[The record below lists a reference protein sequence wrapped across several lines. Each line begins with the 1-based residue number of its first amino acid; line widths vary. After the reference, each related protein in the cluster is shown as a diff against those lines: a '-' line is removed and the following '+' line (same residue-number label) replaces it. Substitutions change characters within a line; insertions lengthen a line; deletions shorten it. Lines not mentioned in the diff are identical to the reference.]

1 MAPVRLNYRCAC
13 AAAQGGL
20 TAGALAFSDALPE
33 LSAAVLGNAS
43 KGIQAAFAS
52 YAPSGAWTEGLG
64 YWGYGTNYAVVYI
77 DSMLTAT
84 GGDGGAAASPGLN
97 ETGLFCLHGVGP
109 SWDQFNWG
117 DSGSGGC
124 DEAVRTSRT
133 LAASSSAIFYVL
145 DERTRG
151 LLLFLLFLQIN

>member
-1 MAPVRLNYRCAC
+1 
-13 AAAQGGL
+13 
-20 TAGALAFSDALPE
+20 
-33 LSAAVLGNAS
+33 
-43 KGIQAAFAS
+43 
-52 YAPSGAWTEGLG
+52 
-64 YWGYGTNYAVVYI
+64 
-77 DSMLTAT
+77 MLTAT